1 MPLKRSQDATD
12 AATRRFLLRRSV
24 ENDDE
29 PSSAAAGAQG
39 VGAGDPSTMHVAY
52 AWDLAGAL
60 AEDPA
65 IIELRAAALAGGRL
79 DEATETMPEVF
90 NEHSAPK
97 RGNAWPRIAAGL
109 IATAAAAASIVMMTP
124 GLRGWLPAAV
134 TGGGPTAIPAGTV
147 YGDASGAQQQINL
160 ADGSVIRLDARSRV
174 RVNFTGQSREVTML
188 EGRAYFTVQHGPRP
202 FVVRSPGGET
212 IDLGTRFVIELGGG
226 LTRVSLVEGKIA
238 IRPAGSA
245 RELPLEPGEV
255 SGYTDKGAILA
266 KAPARNDPIDWT
278 SGRLKFEDT
287 PLVEAVARLS
297 RYSDKPILL
306 APDVA
311 ASNRRVTGVFFIG
324 DSENFAAT
332 LASALDLKVV
342 SDEDG
347 RRHLIQP

>member
-1 MPLKRSQDATD
+1 
-12 AATRRFLLRRSV
+12 
-24 ENDDE
+24 
-29 PSSAAAGAQG
+29 
-39 VGAGDPSTMHVAY
+39 
-52 AWDLAGAL
+52 
-60 AEDPA
+60 
-65 IIELRAAALAGGRL
+65 
-79 DEATETMPEVF
+79 
-90 NEHSAPK
+90 
-97 RGNAWPRIAAGL
+97 
-109 IATAAAAASIVMMTP
+109 
-124 GLRGWLPAAV
+124 
-134 TGGGPTAIPAGTV
+134 
-147 YGDASGAQQQINL
+147 
-160 ADGSVIRLDARSRV
+160 VIRLDARSRV

-238 IRPAGSA
+238 IRPAGSG

-255 SGYTDKGAILA
+255 SGYTDKGTILA

-297 RYSDKPILL
+297 RYSHKPILL

-332 LASALDLKVV
+332 LASALDLKVI

-347 RRHLIQP
+347 RQHLIQP

>member
-1 MPLKRSQDATD
+1 MAPDRRRPDRHCGRGRVDRDDDA
-12 AATRRFLLRRSV
+12 
-24 ENDDE
+24 
-29 PSSAAAGAQG
+29 
-39 VGAGDPSTMHVAY
+39 
-52 AWDLAGAL
+52 
-60 AEDPA
+60 
-65 IIELRAAALAGGRL
+65 RAARLAPGDRYRRRHGG
-79 DEATETMPEVF
+79 D
-90 NEHSAPK
+90 
-97 RGNAWPRIAAGL
+97 
-109 IATAAAAASIVMMTP
+109 
-124 GLRGWLPAAV
+124 
-134 TGGGPTAIPAGTV
+134 PAGTV

-255 SGYTDKGAILA
+255 SGYTDKGTILA

-332 LASALDLKVV
+332 LASALDLKVI

-347 RRHLIQP
+347 RQHLIQP